1 MDHGPLS
8 AAPVRPEQAAA
19 IAALLGAV
27 ADASRVLILSELL
40 HAPGG
45 ELNAR
50 DIESKLELRQPT
62 VSHHLGKLV
71 KAGILQR
78 EQRGPYAYFRV
89 APDALDRIAALFT
102 AGDAADQPG
111 R

>member
-1 MDHGPLS
+1 VDAIDHGPLS
-8 AAPVRPEQAAA
+8 ANPVQPAQAAA

-40 HAPGG
+40 HAPDG

-50 DIESKLELRQPT
+50 DIEAKLELRQPT

-71 KAGILQR
+71 RAGILVR
-78 EQRGPYAYFRV
+78 EQRGPYAYFRI
-89 APDALDRIAALFT
+89 APDALSKISALF
-102 AGDAADQPG
+102 DAP
-111 R
+111 RE